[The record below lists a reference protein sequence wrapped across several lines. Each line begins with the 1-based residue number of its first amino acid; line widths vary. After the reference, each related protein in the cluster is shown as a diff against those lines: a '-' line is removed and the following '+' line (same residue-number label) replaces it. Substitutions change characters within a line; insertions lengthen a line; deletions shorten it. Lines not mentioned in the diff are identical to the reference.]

1 MVQFMPEPVAQG
13 TLDILGALTLEEQS
27 ISPDIEK
34 ILGRAP
40 VPLPNGPTTT
50 SLPSADRDRSFARS

>member
-13 TLDILGALTLEEQS
+13 TLDILGAPTREEQS
-27 ISPDIEK
+27 ISPDVEK

-40 VPLPNGPTTT
+40 RT
-50 SLPSADRDRSFARS
+50 FAEWAQRNTAAFR